1 MTAKGF
7 RTPWNP
13 YWVLIAGTL
22 LPGSG
27 HVILG
32 VPMRGLA
39 FLFFII
45 LLGWVSVNLMPANS
59 SFVGKHIGGIFVYGL
74 SVIDS
79 YKQARIGWEQWKL
92 AGEQF
97 RNPASD

>member
-1 MTAKGF
+1 MATGA

-27 HVILG
+27 HVMLG
-32 VPMRGLA
+32 VPLRGLT
-39 FLFFII
+39 FLFFMI

-74 SVIDS
+74 SIIDS

-92 AGEQF
+92 RAGPGRQ
-97 RNPASD
+97 A